1 MRYLAAYQSEAGCT
15 PRDHC
20 GCEGKAA
27 LAKVDS
33 ERELFPKRE
42 IGENRGKER
51 NVRE

>member
-1 MRYLAAYQSEAGCT
+1 MRYLSAYQSEAGYT

-27 LAKVDS
+27 LDKVDS